1 MATENKEAVLMTAEE
16 KAQFEAFRKEHAK
29 KIAQEKAKSGR
40 DAYKSL
46 VDEAI
51 NSCFPQLQ
59 EVSKKLAKEK
69 KSVMYTF
76 QKALDMKL
84 DLFQNRSDN
93 LSHTF
98 TNGEGTRRI
107 TLGYY
112 VEDGYRDTVED
123 GIAMIKEV
131 IESLAKDDE
140 SRMLVNAILKLLS
153 RDKEG
158 NLKAS
163 RVLQLRKMAEEL
175 SNDRFAEG
183 VRIIEESYQPSRS
196 KQYVRAEYKDEIGK
210 WVTVPLG
217 MTES

>member
-1 MATENKEAVLMTAEE
+1 MENDSKEAVLMTAEE
-16 KAQFEAFRKEHAK
+16 KAQFEAFQKEHAK

-51 NSCFPQLQ
+51 NSCFPRLQ
-59 EVSKKLAKEK
+59 VVSKDLAKEK
-69 KSVMYTF
+69 KSVMDTF
-76 QKALDMKL
+76 QQALDMKL
-84 DLFQNRSDN
+84 DLFKNRADN
-93 LSHTF
+93 FSHTF

-112 VEDGYRDTVED
+112 QIDEYRDTVED

-153 RDKEG
+153 RDQKG

-163 RVLQLRKMAEEL
+163 RVLQLRKMADEL
-175 SNDRFAEG
+175 NNDRFAEG
-183 VRIIEESYQPSRS
+183 VKIIEEAYQPSRS
-196 KQYVRAEYKDEIGK
+196 KQYVRAEYKDNIGK
-210 WVTVPLG
+210 WVAVPLG